1 MSKDK
6 TNNVV
11 EEKKIVSSITQP
23 VLIVHQKL
31 STFKD
36 TLPNF
41 SHEYIYMYSISYNP
55 IRRTILICI
64 VFVSRNIWWKIIKK
78 RV

>member
-41 SHEYIYMYSISYNP
+41 SHEYIYIYIVYL
-55 IRRTILICI
+55 IIL
-64 VFVSRNIWWKIIKK
+64 
-78 RV
+78 